1 MTSHPLP
8 FIMIVVVCE
17 NQQQRTEAKKQF
29 HERNVLYTFG
39 GVIAFLQDSCMP
51 HIIKLANE
59 GGTGDSGGG
68 DTTEA

>member
-1 MTSHPLP
+1 MLDFSLTSHPLP

-39 GVIAFLQDSCMP
+39 GVIAFLQDSMP
-51 HIIKLANE
+51 HIIRQLILLIF
-59 GGTGDSGGG
+59 
-68 DTTEA
+68 

>member
-1 MTSHPLP
+1 MLDFSLTSHPLP

-39 GVIAFLQDSCMP
+39 GVIAFLQASCMP
-51 HIIKLANE
+51 HIIRQLILLIF
-59 GGTGDSGGG
+59 
-68 DTTEA
+68 